1 MDLKNGIADK
11 EGLLSIEGSV
21 EKIIYQNE
29 ENGYTVCEIFTP
41 SDEIFTLVGNM
52 PYLSE
57 GETVSALGSWV
68 NHATFGKQ
76 FKVEFYEKQ
85 LPATETAILK
95 YLASGAVRGI
105 GKVTARRIVS
115 QFGADSFEVIEHN
128 PQWLSEIPGISP
140 KKAEQISASFAAQ
153 FGMRNVMM
161 FCREYFGPTT
171 AVRIY
176 KKWGNGAV
184 ERIKQNPYILCGEIY
199 GVGFEK
205 ADAIAKDLGMKKNAP
220 ERIAMGLKYVL
231 MHNAASN
238 GHSFLPLDKLCA
250 VAKRLLSCEMNE
262 IEDEAAALETR
273 GEIVCVRHDGMKCA
287 YLRDYYEAEKYTAE
301 KLCALDRAGKNLGE
315 DNVLSL
321 ISMVER
327 ESNMEYAVLQKRA
340 ICQAASNGVFILTG
354 GPGTGK
360 TTVVRAIIRVFDAMG
375 LRIALAAP
383 TGRAAKRMSQSA
395 GEEAKTVHRLLE
407 MEYGAEDKLRFRKNE
422 KDQLEDDVIIIDE
435 ASMLDLMLTDALLK
449 AIKPGA
455 RLILIGD
462 VNQLPPV
469 GAGHVFDDII
479 KSDRFATVELTH
491 IFRQAQES
499 LIVTNAH
506 AVNHGEYMN
515 LESKSGD
522 FFFLPRQEDVQ
533 TAVTIAELCKKRLP
547 KSYGLTVFDGI
558 QVITPS
564 RKGDAGTEMLNSAL
578 QSVINPPARG
588 KAEKKVRDFT
598 LREGDKVMQIKNNYD
613 IEWNKNGTQGFG
625 IFNGDIGVIKK
636 IDLSEELIT
645 VDFEDKICE
654 YDYTMLDELELAYA
668 ITVHKSQGSEYPI
681 VIMPLYRYTPKL
693 LTRNLLYTAIT
704 RAQSI
709 VILVGNGEVAKAMV
723 DNNRQTKRYTGLRY
737 ALEKYD

>member
-41 SDEIFTLVGNM
+41 SDELFTLVGNM

-57 GETVSALGSWV
+57 GETISALGNWV

-95 YLASGAVRGI
+95 YLSSGAVRGI
-105 GKVTARRIVS
+105 GKVTAQRIVS

-128 PQWLSEIPGISP
+128 PQWLAEIPGISP

-205 ADAIAKDLGMKKNAP
+205 ADAIAKDLGIKKNAP

-262 IEDEAAALETR
+262 IEDEAAALESR
-273 GEIVCVRHDGMKCA
+273 GEIVCVRHEGMKCA
-287 YLRDYYEAEKYTAE
+287 YLRDYYEAEKYTAS

-395 GEEAKTVHRLLE
+395 GEEAKTIHRLLE

-422 KDQLEDDVIIIDE
+422 NDQLEDDVIIIDE
-435 ASMLDLMLTDALLK
+435 ASMLDLMLTNALLK

-522 FFFLPRQEDVQ
+522 FFFLPRQDDAQ
-533 TAVTIAELCKKRLP
+533 TAATIAELCKKRLP
-547 KSYGLTVFDGI
+547 KSYGLTVFEGI

-578 QSVINPPARG
+578 QSAINPPARG
-588 KAEKKVRDFT
+588 KAEKKVHDFT

-613 IEWNKNGTQGFG
+613 IEWNKNGSQGFG

-681 VIMPLYRYTPKL
+681 VVMPLYRYTPKL

>member
-273 GEIVCVRHDGMKCA
+273 GEIVCVRHEGMKCA

-422 KDQLEDDVIIIDE
+422 NDQLEDDVIIIDE

-522 FFFLPRQEDVQ
+522 FFFLPRQEDAQ
-533 TAVTIAELCKKRLP
+533 TAATIAELCKKRLP

-564 RKGDAGTEMLNSAL
+564 RKGDAGTEMLNSTL

>member
-41 SDEIFTLVGNM
+41 SDELFTLVGNM

-57 GETVSALGSWV
+57 GETISALGNWV

-95 YLASGAVRGI
+95 YLSSGAVRGI
-105 GKVTARRIVS
+105 GKVTAQRIVS

-128 PQWLSEIPGISP
+128 PQWLAEIPGISP

-205 ADAIAKDLGMKKNAP
+205 ADAIAKDLGIKKNAP

-262 IEDEAAALETR
+262 IEDEAAALESR
-273 GEIVCVRHDGMKCA
+273 GEIVCVRHEGMKCA

-395 GEEAKTVHRLLE
+395 GEEAKTIHRLLE

-422 KDQLEDDVIIIDE
+422 NDQLEDDVIIIDE
-435 ASMLDLMLTDALLK
+435 ASMLDLMLTNALLK

-522 FFFLPRQEDVQ
+522 FFFLPRQDDAQ
-533 TAVTIAELCKKRLP
+533 TAATIAELCKKRLP

-578 QSVINPPARG
+578 QSAINPPARG
-588 KAEKKVRDFT
+588 KVEKKVRDFT

-613 IEWNKNGTQGFG
+613 IEWNKNGSQGFG

-681 VIMPLYRYTPKL
+681 VVMPLYRYTPKL

>member
-273 GEIVCVRHDGMKCA
+273 GEIVCVRHEGMKCA

-522 FFFLPRQEDVQ
+522 FFFLPRQEDAQ
-533 TAVTIAELCKKRLP
+533 TAATIAELCKKRLP

-709 VILVGNGEVAKAMV
+709 VILVGNGDVAKAMV

>member
-128 PQWLSEIPGISP
+128 SQWLSEIPGISP

-273 GEIVCVRHDGMKCA
+273 GEIVCVRHEGMKCA

-522 FFFLPRQEDVQ
+522 FFFLPRQEDAQ
-533 TAVTIAELCKKRLP
+533 TAATIAELCKKRLP

>member
-115 QFGADSFEVIEHN
+115 QFGTDSFEVIEHN

-273 GEIVCVRHDGMKCA
+273 GEIVCVRHEGMKCA

-522 FFFLPRQEDVQ
+522 FVFLPRQEDAQ
-533 TAVTIAELCKKRLP
+533 TAATIAELCKKRLP

-598 LREGDKVMQIKNNYD
+598 LRESDKVMQIKNNYD

>member
-105 GKVTARRIVS
+105 GKVTAQRIVS

-176 KKWGNGAV
+176 KKWGNGAA

-273 GEIVCVRHDGMKCA
+273 GEIVCVRHEGMKCA

-522 FFFLPRQEDVQ
+522 FFFLPRQEDAQ
-533 TAVTIAELCKKRLP
+533 TAATIAELCKKRLP

>member
-105 GKVTARRIVS
+105 GKVTAQRIVS

-273 GEIVCVRHDGMKCA
+273 GEIVCVRHEGMKCA

-499 LIVTNAH
+499 LLVTNAH

-522 FFFLPRQEDVQ
+522 FFFLPRQEDAQ
-533 TAVTIAELCKKRLP
+533 TAATIAELCKKRLP

-578 QSVINPPARG
+578 QSVINPPTRG

>member
-273 GEIVCVRHDGMKCA
+273 GEIVCVRHEGMKCA

-449 AIKPGA
+449 AIKSGA

-522 FFFLPRQEDVQ
+522 FFFLPRQEDAQ
-533 TAVTIAELCKKRLP
+533 TAATIAELCKKRLP

>member
-273 GEIVCVRHDGMKCA
+273 GEIVCVRHEGMKCA

-522 FFFLPRQEDVQ
+522 FFFLPRQEDAQ
-533 TAVTIAELCKKRLP
+533 TAATIAELCKKRLP

-598 LREGDKVMQIKNNYD
+598 LRESDKVMQIKNNYD

>member
-273 GEIVCVRHDGMKCA
+273 GEIVCVRHEGMKCA

-422 KDQLEDDVIIIDE
+422 NDQLEDDVIIIDE

-479 KSDRFATVELTH
+479 KSYRFATVELTH

-522 FFFLPRQEDVQ
+522 FFFLPRQEDAQ
-533 TAVTIAELCKKRLP
+533 TAATIAELCKKRLP

-588 KAEKKVRDFT
+588 KSEKKVRDFT

>member
-41 SDEIFTLVGNM
+41 SDELFTLVGNM

-57 GETVSALGSWV
+57 GETISALGNWV

-95 YLASGAVRGI
+95 YLSSGAVRGI
-105 GKVTARRIVS
+105 GKVTAQRIVS

-128 PQWLSEIPGISP
+128 PQWLAEIPGISP

-205 ADAIAKDLGMKKNAP
+205 ADAIAKDLGIKKNAP

-273 GEIVCVRHDGMKCA
+273 GEIVCVRHEGMKCA
-287 YLRDYYEAEKYTAE
+287 YLRDYYEAEKYTAS

-395 GEEAKTVHRLLE
+395 GEEAKTIHRLLE

-422 KDQLEDDVIIIDE
+422 NDQLEDDVIIIDE
-435 ASMLDLMLTDALLK
+435 ASMLDLMLTNALLK

-522 FFFLPRQEDVQ
+522 FFFLPRQDDAQ
-533 TAVTIAELCKKRLP
+533 TAATIAELCKKRLP
-547 KSYGLTVFDGI
+547 KSYGLTVFEGI

-578 QSVINPPARG
+578 QSAINPPTRG

-681 VIMPLYRYTPKL
+681 VVMPLYRYTPKL

>member
-105 GKVTARRIVS
+105 GKVTAQRIVS
-115 QFGADSFEVIEHN
+115 QFGADSIEVIEHN

-273 GEIVCVRHDGMKCA
+273 GEIVCVRHEGMKCA

-522 FFFLPRQEDVQ
+522 FFFLPRQEDAQ
-533 TAVTIAELCKKRLP
+533 TAATIAELCKKRLP

-578 QSVINPPARG
+578 QSVINPPTRG

>member
-105 GKVTARRIVS
+105 GKVTAQRIVS

-238 GHSFLPLDKLCA
+238 GHSFLPLDKLCT

-273 GEIVCVRHDGMKCA
+273 GEIVCVRHEGMKCA

-422 KDQLEDDVIIIDE
+422 NDQLEDDVIIIDE

-522 FFFLPRQEDVQ
+522 FFFLPRQEDAQ
-533 TAVTIAELCKKRLP
+533 TAATIAELCKKRLP

>member
-11 EGLLSIEGSV
+11 KGLLSIEGSV

-105 GKVTARRIVS
+105 GKVTAQRIVS

-273 GEIVCVRHDGMKCA
+273 GEIVCVRHEGMKCA

-522 FFFLPRQEDVQ
+522 FFFLPRQEDAQ
-533 TAVTIAELCKKRLP
+533 TAATIAELCKKRLP

-704 RAQSI
+704 RAQNI

>member
-115 QFGADSFEVIEHN
+115 QFGTDSFEVIEHN

-273 GEIVCVRHDGMKCA
+273 GEIVCVRHEGMKCA

-522 FFFLPRQEDVQ
+522 FFFLPRQEDAQ
-533 TAVTIAELCKKRLP
+533 TAATIAELCKKRLP

-598 LREGDKVMQIKNNYD
+598 LRESDKVMQIKNNYD

>member
-41 SDEIFTLVGNM
+41 SDELFTLVGNM

-57 GETVSALGSWV
+57 GETISALGNWV

-95 YLASGAVRGI
+95 YLSSGAVRGI
-105 GKVTARRIVS
+105 GKVTAQRIVS

-128 PQWLSEIPGISP
+128 PQWLAEIPGISP

-205 ADAIAKDLGMKKNAP
+205 ADAIAKDLGIKKNAP

-262 IEDEAAALETR
+262 IEDEAAALESR
-273 GEIVCVRHDGMKCA
+273 GEIVCVRHEGMKCA
-287 YLRDYYEAEKYTAE
+287 YLRDYYEAEKYTAS

-395 GEEAKTVHRLLE
+395 GEEAKTIHRLLE

-422 KDQLEDDVIIIDE
+422 NDQLEDDVIIIDE
-435 ASMLDLMLTDALLK
+435 ASMLDLMLTNALLK

-522 FFFLPRQEDVQ
+522 FFFLPRQEDAQ
-533 TAVTIAELCKKRLP
+533 TAATIAELCKKRLP
-547 KSYGLTVFDGI
+547 KSYGLTVFEGI

-578 QSVINPPARG
+578 QSAINPPARG

-681 VIMPLYRYTPKL
+681 VVMPLYRYTPKL

>member
-205 ADAIAKDLGMKKNAP
+205 ADAIAKDLGIKKNAP

-273 GEIVCVRHDGMKCA
+273 GEIVCVRHEGMKCA

-522 FFFLPRQEDVQ
+522 FFFLPRQEDAQ
-533 TAVTIAELCKKRLP
+533 TAATIAELCKKRLP

>member
-41 SDEIFTLVGNM
+41 SDELFTLVGNM

-57 GETVSALGSWV
+57 GETISALGNWV

-95 YLASGAVRGI
+95 YLSSGAVRGI
-105 GKVTARRIVS
+105 GKVTAQRIVS

-128 PQWLSEIPGISP
+128 PQWLAEIPGISP

-205 ADAIAKDLGMKKNAP
+205 ADAIAKDLGIKKNAP

-273 GEIVCVRHDGMKCA
+273 GEIVCVRHEGMKCA
-287 YLRDYYEAEKYTAE
+287 YLRDYYEAEKYTAS

-395 GEEAKTVHRLLE
+395 GEEAKTIHRLLE

-422 KDQLEDDVIIIDE
+422 NDQLEDDVIIIDE
-435 ASMLDLMLTDALLK
+435 ASMLDLMLTNALLK

-522 FFFLPRQEDVQ
+522 FFFLPRQDDAQ
-533 TAVTIAELCKKRLP
+533 TAATIAELCKKRLP
-547 KSYGLTVFDGI
+547 KSYGLTVFEGI

-578 QSVINPPARG
+578 QSAINPPARG

-681 VIMPLYRYTPKL
+681 VVMPLYRYTPKL

>member
-184 ERIKQNPYILCGEIY
+184 ERINQNPYILCGEIY

-273 GEIVCVRHDGMKCA
+273 GEIVCVRHEGMKCA

-522 FFFLPRQEDVQ
+522 FFFLPRQEDAQ
-533 TAVTIAELCKKRLP
+533 TAATIAELCKKRLP

>member
-105 GKVTARRIVS
+105 GKVTAQRIVS

-161 FCREYFGPTT
+161 FCREYFGPMT

-273 GEIVCVRHDGMKCA
+273 GEIVCVRHEGMKCA

-422 KDQLEDDVIIIDE
+422 NDQLEDDVIIIDE

-522 FFFLPRQEDVQ
+522 FFFLPRQEDAQ
-533 TAVTIAELCKKRLP
+533 TAATIAELCKKRLP

-578 QSVINPPARG
+578 QSVINPPTRG

>member
-52 PYLSE
+52 PYLPE

-105 GKVTARRIVS
+105 GKVTAQRIVS

-273 GEIVCVRHDGMKCA
+273 GEIVCVRHEGMKCA

-522 FFFLPRQEDVQ
+522 FFFLPRQEDAQ
-533 TAVTIAELCKKRLP
+533 TAATIAELCKKRLP

-578 QSVINPPARG
+578 QSVINPPTRG

>member
-238 GHSFLPLDKLCA
+238 GHSFLPLDKLCD

-273 GEIVCVRHDGMKCA
+273 GEIVCVRHEGMKCA

-522 FFFLPRQEDVQ
+522 FFFLPRQEDAQ
-533 TAVTIAELCKKRLP
+533 TAATIAELCKKRLP

>member
-273 GEIVCVRHDGMKCA
+273 GEIVCVRHEGMKCA

-327 ESNMEYAVLQKRA
+327 ESNIEYAVLQKRA

-360 TTVVRAIIRVFDAMG
+360 TTVVRAIIRVFDAMR

-522 FFFLPRQEDVQ
+522 FFFLPRQEDAQ
-533 TAVTIAELCKKRLP
+533 TAATIAELCKKRLP

>member
-105 GKVTARRIVS
+105 GKVTAQRIVS

-273 GEIVCVRHDGMKCA
+273 GEIVCVRHEGMKCA

-301 KLCALDRAGKNLGE
+301 KLCALDRTGKNLGE

-522 FFFLPRQEDVQ
+522 FFFLPRQEDAQ
-533 TAVTIAELCKKRLP
+533 TAATIAELCKKRLP

>member
-41 SDEIFTLVGNM
+41 SDELFTLVGNM

-57 GETVSALGSWV
+57 GETISALGNWV

-95 YLASGAVRGI
+95 YLSSGAVRGI
-105 GKVTARRIVS
+105 GKVTAQRIVS

-128 PQWLSEIPGISP
+128 PQWLAEIPGISP

-205 ADAIAKDLGMKKNAP
+205 ADAIAKDLGIKKNAP

-262 IEDEAAALETR
+262 IEDEAAALESR
-273 GEIVCVRHDGMKCA
+273 GEIVCVRHEGMKCA
-287 YLRDYYEAEKYTAE
+287 YLRDYYEAEKYTAS

-395 GEEAKTVHRLLE
+395 GEEAKTIHRLLE

-422 KDQLEDDVIIIDE
+422 NDQLEDDVIIIDE
-435 ASMLDLMLTDALLK
+435 ASMLDLMLTNALLK

-522 FFFLPRQEDVQ
+522 FFFLPRQDDAQ
-533 TAVTIAELCKKRLP
+533 TAATIAELCKKRLP
-547 KSYGLTVFDGI
+547 KSYGLTVFEGI

-578 QSVINPPARG
+578 QSAINPPTRG

-598 LREGDKVMQIKNNYD
+598 LREGDKVMQLKNNYD
-613 IEWNKNGTQGFG
+613 IEWNKNGSQGFG

-681 VIMPLYRYTPKL
+681 VVMPLYRYTPKL

>member
-41 SDEIFTLVGNM
+41 SDELFTLVGNM

-57 GETVSALGSWV
+57 GETISALGNWV

-95 YLASGAVRGI
+95 YLSSGAVRGI
-105 GKVTARRIVS
+105 GKVTAQRIVS

-128 PQWLSEIPGISP
+128 PQWLAEIPGISP

-205 ADAIAKDLGMKKNAP
+205 ADAIAKDLGIKKNAP

-231 MHNAASN
+231 IHNAASN

-262 IEDEAAALETR
+262 IEDEAAALESR
-273 GEIVCVRHDGMKCA
+273 GEIVCVRHEGMKCA

-395 GEEAKTVHRLLE
+395 GEEAKTIHRLLE

-422 KDQLEDDVIIIDE
+422 NDQLEDDVIIIDE
-435 ASMLDLMLTDALLK
+435 ASMLDLMLTNALLK

-522 FFFLPRQEDVQ
+522 FFFLPRQDDAQ
-533 TAVTIAELCKKRLP
+533 TAATIAELCKKRLP
-547 KSYGLTVFDGI
+547 KSYGLTVFEGI

-578 QSVINPPARG
+578 QSAINPPARG

-613 IEWNKNGTQGFG
+613 IEWNKNGSQGFG

-681 VIMPLYRYTPKL
+681 VVMPLYRYTPKL

>member
-1 MDLKNGIADK
+1 MDLKNGVADK

-41 SDEIFTLVGNM
+41 SDELFTLVGNM

-57 GETVSALGSWV
+57 GETISALGNWV
-68 NHATFGKQ
+68 NHANFGKQ

-95 YLASGAVRGI
+95 YLSSGAVRGI
-105 GKVTARRIVS
+105 GKVTAQRIVS

-128 PQWLSEIPGISP
+128 PQWLAEIPGISP

-205 ADAIAKDLGMKKNAP
+205 ADTIAKDLGIKKNAP

-262 IEDEAAALETR
+262 IEDEAAALESR
-273 GEIVCVRHDGMKCA
+273 GEIVCVRHEGMKCA
-287 YLRDYYEAEKYTAE
+287 YLRDYYEAEKYTAS

-395 GEEAKTVHRLLE
+395 GEEAKTIHRLLE

-422 KDQLEDDVIIIDE
+422 NDQLEDDVIIIDE
-435 ASMLDLMLTDALLK
+435 ASMLDLMLTNALLK

-522 FFFLPRQEDVQ
+522 FFFLPRQDDAQ
-533 TAVTIAELCKKRLP
+533 TAATIAELCKKRLP
-547 KSYGLTVFDGI
+547 KSYGLTVFEGI

-578 QSVINPPARG
+578 QSAINPPARG

-613 IEWNKNGTQGFG
+613 IEWNKNGSQGFG

-681 VIMPLYRYTPKL
+681 VVMPLYRYTPKL

>member
-199 GVGFEK
+199 GVGFET

-273 GEIVCVRHDGMKCA
+273 GEIVCVRHEGMKCA
-287 YLRDYYEAEKYTAE
+287 YARDYYEAEKYTAE

-422 KDQLEDDVIIIDE
+422 NDQLEDDVIIIDE

-522 FFFLPRQEDVQ
+522 FFFLPRQEDAQ
-533 TAVTIAELCKKRLP
+533 TAATIAELCKKRLP

>member
-41 SDEIFTLVGNM
+41 SDELFTLVGNM

-57 GETVSALGSWV
+57 GETISALGNWV

-95 YLASGAVRGI
+95 YLSSGAVRGI
-105 GKVTARRIVS
+105 GKVTAQRIVS

-128 PQWLSEIPGISP
+128 PQWLAEIPGISP
-140 KKAEQISASFAAQ
+140 KKAEQISASFTAQ

-205 ADAIAKDLGMKKNAP
+205 ADAIAKDLGIKKNAP

-262 IEDEAAALETR
+262 IEDEAAALESR
-273 GEIVCVRHDGMKCA
+273 GEIVCVRHEGMKCA
-287 YLRDYYEAEKYTAE
+287 YLRDYYEAEKYTAS

-395 GEEAKTVHRLLE
+395 GEEAKTIHRLLE

-422 KDQLEDDVIIIDE
+422 NDQLEDDVIIIDE
-435 ASMLDLMLTDALLK
+435 ASMLDLMLTNALLK

-522 FFFLPRQEDVQ
+522 FFFLPRQDDAQ
-533 TAVTIAELCKKRLP
+533 TAATIAELCKKRLP
-547 KSYGLTVFDGI
+547 KSYGLTVFEGI

-578 QSVINPPARG
+578 QSAINPPARG

-613 IEWNKNGTQGFG
+613 IEWNKNGSQGFG

>member
-41 SDEIFTLVGNM
+41 SDELFTLVGNM

-57 GETVSALGSWV
+57 GETISALGNWV

-95 YLASGAVRGI
+95 YLSSGAVRGI
-105 GKVTARRIVS
+105 GKVTAQRIVS

-128 PQWLSEIPGISP
+128 PQWLAEIPGISP

-171 AVRIY
+171 AVKIY

-262 IEDEAAALETR
+262 IEDEAAALESR
-273 GEIVCVRHDGMKCA
+273 GEIICVRHEGMKCA
-287 YLRDYYEAEKYTAE
+287 YLRDYYEAEKYTAS

-395 GEEAKTVHRLLE
+395 GEEAKTIHRLLE

-422 KDQLEDDVIIIDE
+422 NDQLEDDVVIIDE
-435 ASMLDLMLTDALLK
+435 ASMLDLMLTNALLK

-522 FFFLPRQEDVQ
+522 FFFLPRQDDAQ
-533 TAVTIAELCKKRLP
+533 TAATIAELCKKRLP
-547 KSYGLTVFDGI
+547 KSYGLTIFDGI

-578 QSVINPPARG
+578 QSAINPPAHG
-588 KAEKKVRDFT
+588 KTEKKVRDFT

-613 IEWNKNGTQGFG
+613 IEWNKNGSQGFG

-636 IDLSEELIT
+636 IDLSEELIM

>member
-105 GKVTARRIVS
+105 GKVTAQRIVS

-273 GEIVCVRHDGMKCA
+273 GEIVCVRHEGMKCA

-407 MEYGAEDKLRFRKNE
+407 MEYGAEDKLRFHKNE
-422 KDQLEDDVIIIDE
+422 NDQLEDDVIIIDE

-533 TAVTIAELCKKRLP
+533 TAATIAELCKKRLP

>member
-41 SDEIFTLVGNM
+41 SDELFTLVGNM

-57 GETVSALGSWV
+57 GETISALGNWV

-128 PQWLSEIPGISP
+128 PQWLAEIPGISP

-205 ADAIAKDLGMKKNAP
+205 ADAIAKDLGIKKNAP

-262 IEDEAAALETR
+262 IEDEAAALESR
-273 GEIVCVRHDGMKCA
+273 GEIVCVRHEGMKCA

-395 GEEAKTVHRLLE
+395 GEEAKTIHRLLE

-422 KDQLEDDVIIIDE
+422 NDQLEDDVIIIDE
-435 ASMLDLMLTDALLK
+435 ASMLDLMLTNALLK

-522 FFFLPRQEDVQ
+522 FFFLPRQEDAQ
-533 TAVTIAELCKKRLP
+533 TAATIAELCKKRLP
-547 KSYGLTVFDGI
+547 KSYGLTVFEGI

-578 QSVINPPARG
+578 QSAINPPARG

-613 IEWNKNGTQGFG
+613 IEWNKNGSQGFG

>member
-273 GEIVCVRHDGMKCA
+273 GEIVCVRHEGMKCA

-522 FFFLPRQEDVQ
+522 FFFLPRQEDAQ
-533 TAVTIAELCKKRLP
+533 TAATIAELCKKRLP

-578 QSVINPPARG
+578 QSVINPPTRG

>member
-273 GEIVCVRHDGMKCA
+273 GEIVCVRHEGMKCA

-422 KDQLEDDVIIIDE
+422 NDQLEDDVIIIDE

-522 FFFLPRQEDVQ
+522 FFFLPRQEDAQ
-533 TAVTIAELCKKRLP
+533 TAATIAELCKKRLP

-681 VIMPLYRYTPKL
+681 VIMPFYRYTPKL

>member
-273 GEIVCVRHDGMKCA
+273 GEIVCVRHEGMKCA
-287 YLRDYYEAEKYTAE
+287 YLRDYYEAEKHTAE

-422 KDQLEDDVIIIDE
+422 NDQLEDDVIIIDE

-522 FFFLPRQEDVQ
+522 FFFLPRQEDAQ
-533 TAVTIAELCKKRLP
+533 TAATIAELCKKRLP

>member
-273 GEIVCVRHDGMKCA
+273 GEIVCVRHEGMKCA

-522 FFFLPRQEDVQ
+522 FFFLPRQEDAQ
-533 TAVTIAELCKKRLP
+533 TAATIAELCKKRLP

>member
-76 FKVEFYEKQ
+76 FKVEFCEKQ

-105 GKVTARRIVS
+105 GKVTAQRIVS

-273 GEIVCVRHDGMKCA
+273 GEIVCVRHEGMKCA

-422 KDQLEDDVIIIDE
+422 NDQLEDDVIIIDE

-522 FFFLPRQEDVQ
+522 FFFLPRQEDAQ
-533 TAVTIAELCKKRLP
+533 TAATIAELCKKRLP